1 MEKVNTISK
10 DPKYKSL
17 DTAIHVDIHVIETAI
32 L

>member
-10 DPKYKSL
+10 DPKYESL
-17 DTAIHVDIHVIETAI
+17 DTVIHVDIIETAI

>member
-1 MEKVNTISK
+1 MEKVNAISK

-17 DTAIHVDIHVIETAI
+17 DTVIHVDIIETAI